1 MESVRGLCLEI
12 FFLVRLH
19 YVADF
24 MKVNLKTKAV
34 EILIEINVSINS
46 NHEKIIKFYLH
57 DSERFQ

>member
-24 MKVNLKTKAV
+24 MKVNLKTKAA
-34 EILIEINVSINS
+34 ELLIEN
-46 NHEKIIKFYLH
+46 
-57 DSERFQ
+57 